1 MKNTLREVRGFRT
14 LIQKIRN
21 YFFKKLNINTLHHAQ
36 LWDWKEGA
44 KETLNPFPFMLW
56 TLREIWKDGYSW
68 HGGTW
73 INDPELNPDGVTKDM
88 KINFLSK
95 CYCSWIYV
103 FSHLFSKYGFSW
115 RYGNGLGRWG
125 YTTFKWWTLTYYRE
139 HSEWFGG
146 NNHKWKD
153 KKSGYEV
160 SNSSKGL
167 EGLKTGVGVD
177 GDSFPTAI
185 TTLPIGVGIEAVL
198 SRKVEPNIQVMNDDH
213 IQQAYNIFKKNIKEY
228 DLSINFN
235 DINHFKKYYGNKI
248 KNGQPHGPIYSFV
261 VLDKNNHV
269 TDWVSIYCSPYKIK
283 GSDELLNVVNLLR
296 LEITKTNVID

>member
-139 HSEWFGG
+139 HTEWFGG

-153 KKSGYEV
+153 KKFLFSKNWKDYEHEYEIGDNLGCWEEKV
-160 SNSSKGL
+160 SEEEFYAHL
-167 EGLKTGVGVD
+167 ERT
-177 GDSFPTAI
+177 
-185 TTLPIGVGIEAVL
+185 
-198 SRKVEPNIQVMNDDH
+198 
-213 IQQAYNIFKKNIKEY
+213 
-228 DLSINFN
+228 
-235 DINHFKKYYGNKI
+235 
-248 KNGQPHGPIYSFV
+248 
-261 VLDKNNHV
+261 
-269 TDWVSIYCSPYKIK
+269 
-283 GSDELLNVVNLLR
+283 SDE
-296 LEITKTNVID
+296 